1 LAPFF
6 RLLQQQS
13 TNKEKLK
20 KKTFRI
26 VMKTD
31 QREEEMTMKTLM
43 KKPPAPFRCVL
54 DSMPS
59 YLRAISV

>member
-13 TNKEKLK
+13 TNKKKLK

-26 VMKTD
+26 VIKTD

-43 KKPPAPFRCVL
+43 KKPAPFRCVL